1 MVEWKDAFIGAGKT
15 VLLTICFAILGVLI
29 IAAGTSSGIT
39 YGPLGF
45 PRPNWIVIA
54 PTYII
59 GSALIL
65 LGGMASTYKIF
76 SEIIVQEVKAQ
87 TGGIPST
94 SATIGKT
101 CSNCG
106 TQNRPTTKF
115 CRKCGSILQ

>member
-1 MVEWKDAFIGAGKT
+1 MVDWKDAFIGAGKT

-29 IAAGTSSGIT
+29 IAAGSSSGFT
-39 YGPLGF
+39 YSPSGF
-45 PRPNWIVIA
+45 PRVNWIVIA

-65 LGGMASTYKIF
+65 LGSMASTYKIF
-76 SEIIVQEVKAQ
+76 SEIIAQEVKTQ
-87 TGGIPST
+87 TGVIPSA

-115 CRKCGSILQ
+115 CRKCGNDLS

>member
-1 MVEWKDAFIGAGKT
+1 MVDWKEAFIGAGKT
-15 VLLTICFAILGVLI
+15 VLLTMGFAILGVLI

-45 PRPNWIVIA
+45 PRLNWIVIA

-65 LGGMASTYKIF
+65 LGGMASTYKYL
-76 SEIIVQEVKAQ
+76 SEIIAQEVKTQ
-87 TGGIPST
+87 TGVIPSA

-101 CSNCG
+101 CPNCG

-115 CRKCGSILQ
+115 CRKCGNDL